1 MITLACKCSF
11 LINSFILLL
20 SLAIR
25 KSQISLINVFTSSTL
40 GISSAALYKKRTQI
54 NMIKKHEI
62 LKRNIPSNQNS
73 CDLHEMRARHLNEH
87 LACFLRGHDLLEL
100 FHVYPLRTFD
110 TAALPLPE
118 MSRQPERHA
127 SWSTWLKRTDI
138 ALIVYI
144 LRLHKS

>member
-11 LINSFILLL
+11 FINSFILLL

-25 KSQISLINVFTSSTL
+25 KSQISLINVLTSSTL

-54 NMIKKHEI
+54 NMNKTEI
-62 LKRNIPSNQNS
+62 LKRTIPSNQNS

-87 LACFLRGHDLLEL
+87 FACFLSRHDLLEL
-100 FHVYPLRTFD
+100 FHVYPLRAFD
-110 TAALPLPE
+110 TAALPLAE

-138 ALIVYI
+138 ALIVYT
-144 LRLHKS
+144 LKLHKS